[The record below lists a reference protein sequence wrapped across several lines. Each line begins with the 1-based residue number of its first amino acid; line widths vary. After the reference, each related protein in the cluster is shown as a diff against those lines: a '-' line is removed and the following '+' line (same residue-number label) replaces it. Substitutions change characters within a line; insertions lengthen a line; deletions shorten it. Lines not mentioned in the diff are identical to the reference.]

1 MSRKIK
7 VLVTGAGSAV
17 GQGIFKSLKI
27 SKLNLEVYTCDINAL
42 STNLYRSK
50 KSFIIP
56 KVEKANSLNWFI
68 RFLKKE
74 KIDVLMI
81 GSEYEINFF
90 AKNKEKIEKKTNTI
104 INVSNYKL
112 CKLADDKLATQEF
125 LKNNKFRYLKTFK
138 LKNYLDLSRKAR
150 ILKFPFVLKDQKGTA
165 SRNVFLINKKEDL
178 KKFFDKDRD
187 QIAQEY
193 SGFKGNNLD
202 YEYTCSFFRTKE
214 GRIIGPFVARRKL
227 VNGHSW
233 VVEVQ
238 SFSKISSYIK
248 KLSQKINCEGS
259 FNIQLRY
266 GKKGPIPFEFNA
278 RFSGTT
284 GIRAHFGFNEPE
296 MFINNY
302 LLGKKITSKNI
313 KYGMCFSYNEQIFV
327 HSTLKKLKSNFSKGK
342 IKRWF

>member
-90 AKNKEKIEKKTNTI
+90 EKNKEKIEKKTNTI

-138 LKNYLDLSRKAR
+138 LKNYLDLSRKH
-150 ILKFPFVLKDQKGTA
+150 
-165 SRNVFLINKKEDL
+165 
-178 KKFFDKDRD
+178 
-187 QIAQEY
+187 
-193 SGFKGNNLD
+193 GF
-202 YEYTCSFFRTKE
+202 
-214 GRIIGPFVARRKL
+214 
-227 VNGHSW
+227 
-233 VVEVQ
+233 
-238 SFSKISSYIK
+238 
-248 KLSQKINCEGS
+248 
-259 FNIQLRY
+259 
-266 GKKGPIPFEFNA
+266 
-278 RFSGTT
+278 
-284 GIRAHFGFNEPE
+284 
-296 MFINNY
+296 
-302 LLGKKITSKNI
+302 
-313 KYGMCFSYNEQIFV
+313 
-327 HSTLKKLKSNFSKGK
+327 
-342 IKRWF
+342 